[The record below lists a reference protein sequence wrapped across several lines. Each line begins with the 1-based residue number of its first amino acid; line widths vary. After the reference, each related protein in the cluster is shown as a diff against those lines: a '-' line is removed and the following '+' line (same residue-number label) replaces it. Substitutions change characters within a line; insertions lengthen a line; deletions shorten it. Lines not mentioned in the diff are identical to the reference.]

1 MSKDV
6 NNQTAEK
13 LFASTT
19 HDVLWANPKGEFFT
33 SENLGSLSLK
43 AGQKLTKFERTEKSE
58 KEAADVKV
66 PELNIKDTIAK
77 IKAVGSLEVIE
88 AFESDDRKSVK
99 QVYDWKLNQ
108 LTEAITVVGAKNV
121 ANGNE
126 DTDTK
131 KKI

>member
-6 NNQTAEK
+6 NKQTAEK

-33 SENLGSLSLK
+33 SENIGSLSLK
-43 AGQKLTKFERTEKSE
+43 AGQKLTKFERSEKSE
-58 KEAADVKV
+58 KEVTDVKV
-66 PELNIKDTIAK
+66 SEVNIKDTIAK
-77 IKAVGSLEVIE
+77 IKAVDSLEALK

-99 QVYDWKLNQ
+99 QVYDWKLKQ

-126 DTDTK
+126 DNATK
-131 KKI
+131 K

>member
-6 NNQTAEK
+6 NKQTAEK

-33 SENLGSLSLK
+33 SENIGSLSLK
-43 AGQKLTKFERTEKSE
+43 AGQKLTKFERSEKSE
-58 KEAADVKV
+58 KEVTDVKV
-66 PELNIKDTIAK
+66 SEVNIKDTIAK
-77 IKAVGSLEVIE
+77 IKAVDSLEALK

-99 QVYDWKLNQ
+99 QVYDWKLKQ

-126 DTDTK
+126 DTATK
-131 KKI
+131 K

>member
-6 NNQTAEK
+6 NKQTAEK

-19 HDVLWANPKGEFFT
+19 HDVLWANLKGEFFT

-58 KEAADVKV
+58 KEDADVKV

-77 IKAVGSLEVIE
+77 IKAVDSLEALK

-99 QVYDWKLNQ
+99 QVYDWKLKQ
-108 LTEAITVVGAKNV
+108 LTEAITVVSAKNV

-131 KKI
+131 K

>member
-6 NNQTAEK
+6 NMQTAEK

-77 IKAVGSLEVIE
+77 IKAVGSLEALK
-88 AFESDDRKSVK
+88 AFESDERKSVK
-99 QVYDWKLNQ
+99 QIYDWKLNQ

-131 KKI
+131 K

>member
-6 NNQTAEK
+6 NKQTAEK

-33 SENLGSLSLK
+33 SENIGSLSLK
-43 AGQKLTKFERTEKSE
+43 AGQKLTKFERSEKSE
-58 KEAADVKV
+58 KEVTDVKV
-66 PELNIKDTIAK
+66 SEVNIKDTIAK
-77 IKAVGSLEVIE
+77 IKAVDSLEALK

-99 QVYDWKLNQ
+99 QVYDWKLKQ

-131 KKI
+131 N

>member
-6 NNQTAEK
+6 NKQTAEK

-33 SENLGSLSLK
+33 SENIGSLSLK
-43 AGQKLTKFERTEKSE
+43 AGQKLTKFERSEKSE
-58 KEAADVKV
+58 KEVTDVKV
-66 PELNIKDTIAK
+66 TEVNIKDTIAK
-77 IKAVGSLEVIE
+77 IKAVDSLEALK

-99 QVYDWKLNQ
+99 QVYDWKLKQ

-126 DTDTK
+126 DNATK
-131 KKI
+131 K

>member
-6 NNQTAEK
+6 NKQTAEK

-33 SENLGSLSLK
+33 SENIGSLSLK
-43 AGQKLTKFERTEKSE
+43 AGQKLTKFERSEKSE
-58 KEAADVKV
+58 KEVTDVKV
-66 PELNIKDTIAK
+66 AEVNIKDTIAK
-77 IKAVGSLEVIE
+77 IKAVDSLEALK

-99 QVYDWKLNQ
+99 QVYDWKLKQ

-131 KKI
+131 K

>member
-6 NNQTAEK
+6 NKQTAEK

-33 SENLGSLSLK
+33 SENIGSLSLK
-43 AGQKLTKFERTEKSE
+43 AGQKLTKFERSEKSE
-58 KEAADVKV
+58 KEVTDVKV
-66 PELNIKDTIAK
+66 SEVNIKDTIAK
-77 IKAVGSLEVIE
+77 IKAVDSLEALK

-99 QVYDWKLNQ
+99 QVYDWKLKQ
-108 LTEAITVVGAKNV
+108 LTEAITVVGAKDV

-126 DTDTK
+126 DIAT
-131 KKI
+131 

>member
-6 NNQTAEK
+6 NKQTAEK

-58 KEAADVKV
+58 KEVADVKV
-66 PELNIKDTIAK
+66 SEVNIKDTIAK
-77 IKAVGSLEVIE
+77 IKAVDSLEALK
-88 AFESDDRKSVK
+88 AFESDERKSVK
-99 QVYDWKLNQ
+99 QVYDWKLKQ
-108 LTEAITVVGAKNV
+108 LTEVITVVGAKNV

-131 KKI
+131 K

>member
-6 NNQTAEK
+6 NKQTAEK

-33 SENLGSLSLK
+33 SENIGSLSLK
-43 AGQKLTKFERTEKSE
+43 AGQKLTKFERSEKSE
-58 KEAADVKV
+58 KEVTDVKV
-66 PELNIKDTIAK
+66 SEVNIKDTIAK
-77 IKAVGSLEVIE
+77 IKAVDSLEALK

-131 KKI
+131 K

>member
-6 NNQTAEK
+6 NKQTAEK

-33 SENLGSLSLK
+33 SENIGSLSLK
-43 AGQKLTKFERTEKSE
+43 ARQKLTKFERSEKSE
-58 KEAADVKV
+58 KEVTDVKV
-66 PELNIKDTIAK
+66 SEVNIKDTIAK
-77 IKAVGSLEVIE
+77 IKAVDSLEALK
-88 AFESDDRKSVK
+88 AFESDERKSVK
-99 QVYDWKLNQ
+99 QIYDWKLKQ

-131 KKI
+131 K

>member
-6 NNQTAEK
+6 NKQTAEK

-33 SENLGSLSLK
+33 SENIGSLSLK
-43 AGQKLTKFERTEKSE
+43 AGQKLTKFERSEKSE
-58 KEAADVKV
+58 KEVPDVKV
-66 PELNIKDTIAK
+66 PEVNIKDTIAK
-77 IKAVGSLEVIE
+77 IKAVGSLEALK

-99 QVYDWKLNQ
+99 QVYDWKLKQ

-121 ANGNE
+121 ANVNE
-126 DTDTK
+126 DNATK
-131 KKI
+131 K

>member
-6 NNQTAEK
+6 NKQTAEK

-77 IKAVGSLEVIE
+77 IKAVGSLEALK

-108 LTEAITVVGAKNV
+108 LTEAITMVGAKNV

-131 KKI
+131 K

>member
-6 NNQTAEK
+6 NKQTAEK

-33 SENLGSLSLK
+33 SENIGSLSLK
-43 AGQKLTKFERTEKSE
+43 AGQKLTKFERSEKSE
-58 KEAADVKV
+58 KEVTDVKV
-66 PELNIKDTIAK
+66 SEVNIKDTIAK
-77 IKAVGSLEVIE
+77 IKAVDSLEALK
-88 AFESDDRKSVK
+88 AFESDERKSVK
-99 QVYDWKLNQ
+99 QIYDWKLNQ

-131 KKI
+131 K

>member
-6 NNQTAEK
+6 NKQMAEK

-33 SENLGSLSLK
+33 SENIGSLSLK
-43 AGQKLTKFERTEKSE
+43 AGQKLTKFERSEKSE
-58 KEAADVKV
+58 KEVTDVKV
-66 PELNIKDTIAK
+66 PEVNIKDTIAK
-77 IKAVGSLEVIE
+77 IKAVDSLEALK

-99 QVYDWKLNQ
+99 QVYDWKLKQ

-131 KKI
+131 K

>member
-1 MSKDV
+1 MSNDV
-6 NNQTAEK
+6 NKQTAEK

-66 PELNIKDTIAK
+66 SEVNIKDTIAK
-77 IKAVGSLEVIE
+77 IKAVDSLEALK

-131 KKI
+131 K

>member
-1 MSKDV
+1 MSNDV
-6 NNQTAEK
+6 NKQTAEK

-77 IKAVGSLEVIE
+77 IKAVGSLEALK

-131 KKI
+131 K

>member
-6 NNQTAEK
+6 NMQTAEK

-77 IKAVGSLEVIE
+77 IKAVGSLEALK

-131 KKI
+131 K

>member
-6 NNQTAEK
+6 NKQTAEK

-33 SENLGSLSLK
+33 SENIGSLSLK
-43 AGQKLTKFERTEKSE
+43 AGQKLTKFERSEKSE
-58 KEAADVKV
+58 KEVTDVKV
-66 PELNIKDTIAK
+66 PEVNIKDTIAK
-77 IKAVGSLEVIE
+77 IKAVDSLEALK

-99 QVYDWKLNQ
+99 QVYDWKLKQ

-121 ANGNE
+121 ANVNE
-126 DTDTK
+126 DNATK
-131 KKI
+131 K

>member
-6 NNQTAEK
+6 NKQTAEK

-77 IKAVGSLEVIE
+77 IKAVGSLEALK

-131 KKI
+131 K

>member
-6 NNQTAEK
+6 NKQTAEK

-33 SENLGSLSLK
+33 SENIGSLSLK
-43 AGQKLTKFERTEKSE
+43 AGQKLTKFERSEKSE
-58 KEAADVKV
+58 KEVTDVKV
-66 PELNIKDTIAK
+66 SEVNIKDTIAK
-77 IKAVGSLEVIE
+77 IKAVDSLEALK

-99 QVYDWKLNQ
+99 QVYDWKLKQ

-121 ANGNE
+121 ANVNE
-126 DTDTK
+126 DNATK
-131 KKI
+131 K

>member
-6 NNQTAEK
+6 NKQTAEK

-43 AGQKLTKFERTEKSE
+43 AGQKLTKFERSEKSE
-58 KEAADVKV
+58 KEVTDVKV
-66 PELNIKDTIAK
+66 SEVNIKDTIAK
-77 IKAVGSLEVIE
+77 IKAVGSLEALK

-131 KKI
+131 K